1 MGESQS
7 LRERLRE
14 NLRDREYRHGYADEA
29 LDLFLASQIRV
40 LREQRGLSQDALAEL
55 IGTKQ
60 SGISR
65 LESANYSSWTIKIL
79 KRIAE
84 AFDLRLKVSFE
95 PFGTLWQE
103 VLTRNQEHLQRPN
116 FEEDVEF
123 QSAAAI
129 PPESNMLPVGWAE
142 ESNLGLAGKRTIM
155 RRRGGPWK
163 SPLQKKI
170 LTGQQILTESTIW
183 VTALKGKKSHARRQ
197 KRL

>member
-14 NLRDREYRHGYADEA
+14 NLRDREYRHAYADEA

-116 FEEDVEF
+116 FEEDVEL

-163 SPLQKKI
+163 PPLHQKI
-170 LTGQQILTESTIW
+170 LTGQRILTESTY
-183 VTALKGKKSHARRQ
+183 G
-197 KRL
+197 